1 MDSFLSKQGR
11 SILRNQ
17 SLSIAQ
23 GTLDEASDE
32 YEELED
38 YMKYAHPDLF
48 LKPKEL
54 DDNEKE
60 LIEITQPMTPT
71 SDDRSIKTTSLLI
84 ASRYLP
90 SLNKEL
96 QQMTSSFR
104 QSKESGQL
112 HLPNIH
118 SPIKKDYT
126 KNNLM
131 KELKT
136 IKYQV
141 RVDKHKKGQL

>member
-1 MDSFLSKQGR
+1 
-11 SILRNQ
+11 
-17 SLSIAQ
+17 
-23 GTLDEASDE
+23 
-32 YEELED
+32 
-38 YMKYAHPDLF
+38 MKYAHPDLF
-48 LKPKEL
+48 FKPKKL

-71 SDDRSIKTTSLLI
+71 SDERSLKTTSLLI

-96 QQMTSSFR
+96 NQMTASFK
-104 QSKESGQL
+104 QPKESGQL

-118 SPIKKDYT
+118 SPIKK
-126 KNNLM
+126 NNLM

-136 IKYQV
+136 IKYKI
-141 RVDKHKKGQL
+141 RDTHNKGLI